1 MSSKPDAKS
10 PMSAVACAVSA
21 ALAGSYAAIAPA
33 QHATADLEEIVV
45 TARKR
50 EETLLEIPQEIQ
62 AISQREIER
71 ANLRTSQ
78 DLERFVPSLV
88 SDSNDA
94 GIVSIYFRG
103 VAAGTGSFFLDSSA
117 AVYLDEQP
125 LTLRIWQPEVRLV
138 DMERIE
144 ALPGPQGTLYGAG
157 SQSGT
162 LRYITNKP
170 DPAGFHADVRFDG
183 YTMDHGDEGYE
194 LSGVLNLPLGKKTAI
209 RLVGF
214 SARDAGY
221 IDNVLG
227 QSLGGTFD
235 NSKFVESD
243 ANAVG
248 YLGGRAAVR
257 WLAGE
262 HWTVDV
268 GVVHQH
274 LDSGVYSDQDISR
287 AGRKLASV
295 HFLYDD
301 HSDDWTQLALTLQGD
316 LGWAELTSATSY
328 FTRDITD
335 VRDRSDEVFFLS
347 NFFSNPTSCAQEPTF
362 VDCAFAFGADPV
374 SHGSTHGHAD
384 RVAQEFRLRG
394 ATERM
399 TWLAGL
405 FYEHMDDGGHDFR
418 YIENYE
424 GTPAFAFWNRE
435 YGVQP
440 GTTNDSDYGFGDKA
454 DTEQIAAFG
463 EVSYSPDKRW
473 SFTAGLRWFDHER
486 ERAYLSQ
493 QPKGRVSSFDKV
505 KATTSDITKK
515 LSLQYNFNEMAMVY
529 ALYSDGFRAGGRN
542 LAAPGVVLPL
552 DYVPDVVDN
561 YELGFKSRWDGGRY
575 AFNFTAF
582 KMRWKDYQ
590 AEIVD
595 PGAFP
600 DYLVFMVENIGNA
613 EIDGIS
619 ADFTAYLWDSLD
631 CGLNLQLLDPRVT
644 QGNEL
649 VGTKNGDR
657 LPFSPEEKGAVWVDY
672 TFPREVVGGHVYG
685 RFQWSYTGNRLNG
698 VGEQGFL
705 QPGYQIADCK
715 LGFKSGGW
723 ELYAYVHNLTDERAV
738 IRDWTGV
745 PLGPVSLNPP
755 RSWGLGFA
763 KSWGGT

>member
-1 MSSKPDAKS
+1 MSTKPDARS
-10 PMSAVACAVSA
+10 PMLSVACAAAVALTGAYAPA
-21 ALAGSYAAIAPA
+21 ALAQNAVAG
-33 QHATADLEEIVV
+33 LEEIIV

-62 AISQREIER
+62 AISQQEMKR

-78 DLERFVPSLV
+78 DLERFIPSLT
-88 SDSNDA
+88 SNQNDA
-94 GIVSIYFRG
+94 GIVSIFFRG
-103 VAAGTGSFFLDSSA
+103 VAEGTASLFSDSSA

-125 LTLRIWQPEVRLV
+125 LTWRTWQPEVRLV

-170 DPAGFHADVRFDG
+170 DPAGFHADVSFNG

-194 LSGVLNLPLGKKTAI
+194 LSSVLNLPLGSKTAI

-243 ANAVG
+243 ANAVE

-262 HWTVDV
+262 HWTIDV
-268 GVVHQH
+268 GMVFQQ

-287 AGRKLASV
+287 AGRELASV
-295 HFLYDD
+295 QFLDDD
-301 HSDDWTQLALTLQGD
+301 HSDDWTQLALTLRGD
-316 LGWAELTSATSY
+316 LGWGELTSATSY
-328 FTRDITD
+328 FKRDITD
-335 VRDRSDEVFFLS
+335 FRDRSDETFFLS
-347 NFFSNPTSCAQEPTF
+347 NFVSNPTSCAQEPTF
-362 VDCAFAFGADPV
+362 WDCAFAFAADPV
-374 SHGSTHGHAD
+374 SHGSTKGHGD

-394 ATERM
+394 ATETV

-405 FYEHMDDGGHDFR
+405 FYEHTTDGGHDFR

-424 GTPAFAFWNRE
+424 DTQAFDYWNSE

-440 GTTNDSDYGFGDKA
+440 GTTDNADSGFKDKA
-454 DTEQIAAFG
+454 DTRQMATFG

-473 SFTAGLRWFDHER
+473 TFTAGLRWFDHER
-486 ERAYLSQ
+486 EREYLSQ

-505 KATTSDITKK
+505 KASTSEIAKK
-515 LSLQYNFNEMAMVY
+515 LSVQYNFNEIAMVY
-529 ALYSDGFRAGGRN
+529 ALYSEGFRAGGRN
-542 LAAPGVVLPL
+542 LTAPGVVLPL
-552 DYVPDVVDN
+552 DYVPDFMDN

-575 AFNFTAF
+575 TFNFTRF
-582 KMRWKDYQ
+582 KMKWKDYQ

-600 DYLVFMVENIGNA
+600 DYLVFMVENIGDA
-613 EIDGIS
+613 EIEGIS
-619 ADFTAYLWDSLD
+619 AEFTAYLWDSLD
-631 CGLNLQLLDPRVT
+631 FGLNAEFLDPRVT
-644 QGNEL
+644 QGHEL
-649 VGTKNGDR
+649 VGTEDGDR

-672 TFPREVVGGHVYG
+672 TFPREVAGGHVYG
-685 RFQWSYTGNRLNG
+685 RFQWTYTGHRLNG
-698 VGEQGFL
+698 VGQEASL
-705 QPGYQIADCK
+705 QPAYQIAD
-715 LGFKSGGW
+715 FKVGVETEGW
-723 ELYAYVHNLTDERAV
+723 EIYVYVDNLTDERAI

-745 PLGPVSLNPP
+745 PQGPVSINPL
-755 RSWGLGFA
+755 RTWGLGF
-763 KSWGGT
+763 SMNWGGT

>member
-1 MSSKPDAKS
+1 MSS
-10 PMSAVACAVSA
+10 VACAVFV
-21 ALAGSYAAIAPA
+21 ALTCSYAPAAPA
-33 QHATADLEEIVV
+33 QSAAAGLEEIIV

-50 EETLLEIPQEIQ
+50 EETLLQIPQEIQ
-62 AISQREIER
+62 AIGQQEMER

-78 DLERFVPSLV
+78 DLERFIPSLV

-103 VAAGTGSFFLDSSA
+103 VAEGTGSLFSDSSA

-138 DMERIE
+138 DMERIV

-170 DPAGFHADVRFDG
+170 DPAGFHADVSFDA
-183 YTMDHGDEGYE
+183 YAMDHGDEGYQ
-194 LSGVLNLPLGKKTAI
+194 LSGVLNLPIGAKTAI
-209 RLVGF
+209 RLVVF

-243 ANAVG
+243 ANAVE

-268 GVVHQH
+268 GVVHQQ
-274 LDSGVYSDQDISR
+274 LDSGAYSDEDILR
-287 AGRKLASV
+287 AGRALASV
-295 HFLYDD
+295 RFLDES
-301 HSDDWTQLALTLQGD
+301 HSDDWTQLALTLQGE
-316 LGWAELTSATSY
+316 LGWGELTSATSY
-328 FTRDITD
+328 FARDISD
-335 VRDRSDEVFFLS
+335 FRDRTDEAFFLS
-347 NFFSNPTSCAQEPTF
+347 NFVSNPTSCAEEPTF
-362 VDCAFAFGADPV
+362 LDCAFAFGADPV
-374 SHGSTHGHAD
+374 SHGSTKGHSD

-394 ATERM
+394 ATERV

-405 FYEHMDDGGHDFR
+405 FYEHMNDGGHDFR
-418 YIENYE
+418 YVENYE
-424 GTPAFAFWNRE
+424 GTPAFAFWHSE

-440 GTTNDSDYGFGDKA
+440 GTTDDSDNGSKDRA
-454 DTEQIAAFG
+454 DTTQIATFG

-493 QPKGRVSSFDKV
+493 QPKGRVSSFDNV
-505 KATTSDITKK
+505 KASTSDITKK
-515 LSLQYNFNEMAMVY
+515 LSVQYNFNEIAMVY

-542 LAAPGVVLPL
+542 LTAPGVVLPL
-552 DYVPDVVDN
+552 DYDPDFVDN

-575 AFNFTAF
+575 RFNFTAF
-582 KMRWKDYQ
+582 KMKWKDYQ

-600 DYLVFMVENIGNA
+600 DYLVFMVENIGDA

-619 ADFTAYLWDSLD
+619 ADFSAYLWDSLD
-631 CGLNLQLLDPRVT
+631 FGVNAEVLDARVT
-644 QGNEL
+644 QGNAL
-649 VGTKNGDR
+649 VGTEAGDR

-672 TFPREVVGGHVYG
+672 TFPGEVAGGHVYG
-685 RFQWSYTGNRLNG
+685 RFQWTYTGNRLNG
-698 VGEQGFL
+698 VGQQASL
-705 QPGYQIADCK
+705 QPAYQIADFK
-715 LGFKSGGW
+715 VGFKFEGW
-723 ELYAYVHNLTDERAV
+723 EIYAYVDNLTDERAI
-738 IRDWTGV
+738 IRDWTGAQQ
-745 PLGPVSLNPP
+745 GPVSINRP
-755 RSWGLGFA
+755 RAWGVGLS